1 MAETTKNKS
10 NKYKPKAEADSGA
23 SVTAEPLNDGD
34 TLLDGF
40 TATQIAALARVKQDV
55 ASGRYSDMT
64 PEHRKWLFAKWL
76 VEHDRISG

>member
-1 MAETTKNKS
+1 MAETTKNKG
-10 NKYKPKAEADSGA
+10 NKYKPKADDDPGA
-23 SVTAEPLNDGD
+23 VPTAEPLNDGD

-40 TATQIAALARVKQDV
+40 TATQIAALVRVKQDV
-55 ASGRYSDMT
+55 ATGRYSDLT